1 MSSGICYNIKALIK
15 TLTQM
20 GIDYKTDVSASEL
33 SLLKCGGTAQAVVYP
48 KTASEIVKVIKLVKE
63 YNVPF
68 YVLGN
73 GSNTLILDGGIKGV
87 VVSLNNFR
95 HLFIRENK
103 VIASAGIKLPMLSR
117 KLASLGYTGL
127 EKLNGIPCSIGGATI
142 KNAGCY
148 GVDFSS
154 FIEKVFCLNT
164 TTLKKEVVP
173 KKNLRYS
180 YRSSNDSFKNQ
191 IILFVELALAK
202 SSENLTQIISEY
214 ALKRK
219 TSQPTE
225 PSLGSVFLRCDD
237 GISAGYYLDKAGL
250 KGVKIGGATV
260 SPKHAN
266 FIVNSGGATASDYM
280 ALVELCESV
289 VKNKFGITL
298 KREIDITGDN
308 RLEC

>member
-103 VIASAGIKLPMLSR
+103 VIA
-117 KLASLGYTGL
+117 
-127 EKLNGIPCSIGGATI
+127 
-142 KNAGCY
+142 
-148 GVDFSS
+148 
-154 FIEKVFCLNT
+154 
-164 TTLKKEVVP
+164 
-173 KKNLRYS
+173 
-180 YRSSNDSFKNQ
+180 
-191 IILFVELALAK
+191 
-202 SSENLTQIISEY
+202 
-214 ALKRK
+214 
-219 TSQPTE
+219 
-225 PSLGSVFLRCDD
+225 
-237 GISAGYYLDKAGL
+237 
-250 KGVKIGGATV
+250 
-260 SPKHAN
+260 
-266 FIVNSGGATASDYM
+266 
-280 ALVELCESV
+280 
-289 VKNKFGITL
+289 
-298 KREIDITGDN
+298 
-308 RLEC
+308 